1 MQIPR
6 LKRFSIHPR
15 QWRWFWE
22 SFWISFIVLL
32 FITAFLY
39 IACGR
44 ESGIQEPLVSVS
56 VSSSQP
62 LPVDGKGRPVNDT
75 DVLSISFFGMKKE
88 FSVYKLQL
96 FSEQL
101 QRDYARFRFLIP
113 ARYRA
118 FGGGIYLLYRLC
130 SG

>member
-6 LKRFSIHPR
+6 LKRPAIHPR

-22 SFWISFIVLL
+22 SFWISLIVLL

-39 IACGR
+39 IACG
-44 ESGIQEPLVSVS
+44 SIQEPLVSAS
-56 VSSSQP
+56 ISSSQP
-62 LPVDGKGRPVNDT
+62 LSEDGKGRPVSDT

-96 FSEQL
+96 LGKQL
-101 QRDYARFRFLIP
+101 QQDYARFRFFIP
-113 ARYRA
+113 ARLRA
-118 FGGGIYLLYRLC
+118 LGGGLYLIWKLMG
-130 SG
+130 S